1 MIQVRASNGAVGRCR
16 RRGGFTLVEAIATLV
31 VLGVLAGATAPMMV
45 ESIDGYAAA
54 TTHAQLHAEVSLA
67 LDRVTREL
75 RNVAA
80 DPDTGGPESHLA
92 LVRST
97 RIEYNDDDALWLDGT
112 DLRIRSGGSNATLLR
127 DVVAFELTS
136 YDEDNQK
143 LAENLAWPA
152 TAPVR
157 RVQVDLTASRHGV
170 AEKLRARVFLRAAR
184 LPEESP

>member
-1 MIQVRASNGAVGRCR
+1 
-16 RRGGFTLVEAIATLV
+16 
-31 VLGVLAGATAPMMV
+31 
-45 ESIDGYAAA
+45 
-54 TTHAQLHAEVSLA
+54 
-67 LDRVTREL
+67 
-75 RNVAA
+75 
-80 DPDTGGPESHLA
+80 
-92 LVRST
+92 
-97 RIEYNDDDALWLDGT
+97 
-112 DLRIRSGGSNATLLR
+112 
-127 DVVAFELTS
+127 VAFELTS